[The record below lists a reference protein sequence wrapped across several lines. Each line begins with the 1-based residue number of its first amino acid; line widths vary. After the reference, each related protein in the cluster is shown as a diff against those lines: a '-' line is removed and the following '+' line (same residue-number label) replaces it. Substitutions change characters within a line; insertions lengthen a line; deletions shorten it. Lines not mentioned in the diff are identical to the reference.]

1 MKDLVKT
8 AIVTGG
14 ARGIGRAITL
24 ALAKEGWQVFFVD
37 VRLDEDAD
45 TLCEEAKSFGGV
57 VKGFQL
63 DVSNK
68 EEVESFFKEHIKDKV
83 YLDVLVNNAGITKD
97 ALIIRMKDQDWK
109 KVLEVNLD
117 GTFYCM
123 QQASKIMVRQRGG
136 KIINIASVVALSGNP
151 GQANYCASKAGII
164 GLTKSAALE
173 LAPRGITV
181 NAVAPGF
188 IETDMTEK
196 LPEDVKKDYL
206 SRIPLGRPGTPEDVA
221 NVVVWLAS
229 DKASYVTGQ
238 VIGVN
243 GGMYL

>member
-37 VRLDEDAD
+37 VKIDEEAD
-45 TLCEEAKSFGGV
+45 KLCEEAKNFGSV

-83 YLDVLVNNAGITKD
+83 YLDVLVNNAGITRD
-97 ALIIRMKDQDWK
+97 GLIIRMKEQDWK

-117 GTFYCM
+117 GTFYFM

-173 LAPRGITV
+173 LASRGITV

-188 IETDMTEK
+188 IETDMTKK
-196 LPEDVKKDYL
+196 LPEEVKKDYL
-206 SRIPLGRPGTPEDVA
+206 NRIPLGRAGTPEDVA